1 MEKMAKVVKLED
13 NGFCMD
19 EAKITISRQ
28 EDVPSSSSGVVIPRR
43 SEQVTLKSQI
53 ERQHVHNVQAST
65 ESKSTTSAA
74 FESQS
79 GQGDFRDAI
88 PKCDD
93 HSGMAMSRNSLANVT
108 KDRPF
113 TSAAP
118 SSGVGSLFGPVAS
131 PGGIATMRTPGFL
144 PKDKPSSCAQRIV
157 FISTVKSADTPKEVP
172 SGQGDQ
178 TSSGGFPFFKLTT
191 VSTPAV
197 SQIAKPFYVVQRQG
211 QMARTSTFSSA
222 NPSTHLTPGRSL
234 IANCSAKSEYVTQ
247 QQPMDAI
254 KTSSSSIHQKPIIT
268 LHLTQSTGGASS
280 VGSGGGGMGKFAG
293 GPTYTISVEQAK
305 MEGEMMSRHN
315 TAANVLPGKA

>member
-1 MEKMAKVVKLED
+1 MAKVVKLED

-19 EAKITISRQ
+19 EAKTTISRQ
-28 EDVPSSSSGVVIPRR
+28 EDVPSSSSGSAVPRR
-43 SEQVTLKSQI
+43 SEQVTLTS
-53 ERQHVHNVQAST
+53 QHVHNVQAST

-79 GQGDFRDAI
+79 GQGDFRDVM

-93 HSGMAMSRNSLANVT
+93 HSGMAMSRNSAANVA

-118 SSGVGSLFGPVAS
+118 SSGVGSLFGPVES
-131 PGGIATMRTPGFL
+131 PGGIANMRTPGFL
-144 PKDKPSSCAQRIV
+144 PKDKQPSSCAQRIV

-172 SGQGDQ
+172 SGQSDQ

-247 QQPMDAI
+247 QPMDAI
-254 KTSSSSIHQKPIIT
+254 KTSSSSVHQKPIIT